1 MRVGLVIRKGA
12 ESLLVALGFIL
23 VPPLPRCV
31 VVRLARGLGLLAYR
45 VARRERLVGL
55 ANLDLAYGDEKTR
68 EEKIAILREA
78 FQTFALCGLDIF
90 WFALFTRRRFL
101 RHARLDKSL
110 QYVLDNAPM
119 ITQTAH
125 LGNWE
130 MLAQASAR
138 AGIPVT
144 SVVAP
149 LSNPLADWALNLAR
163 RRAGQTVVRRR
174 GAVRALVRTLT
185 KGGCPALVMDQ
196 NTLPDEG
203 GAFIEFFGLPVPVSL
218 AAGLLAVR
226 RKVPMVFTYCVADR
240 RGDYVAFCEPPLE
253 PPADALEAA
262 RYFAGVTESVIRRDP
277 GKWLWMYKRWKFVP
291 EGAPID
297 NYPFYARKW
306 PPEDTVP
313 RRQEDTGGET

>member
-1 MRVGLVIRKGA
+1 MKVGLAIRQGM
-12 ESLLVALGFIL
+12 ESLLVVLGFVL
-23 VPPLPRCV
+23 VPLLPRCAV
-31 VVRLARGLGLLAYR
+31 VWLARGAGSLAYR
-45 VARRERLVGL
+45 VARRERRVGL
-55 ANLDLAYGDEKTR
+55 ANLDTAYGDEKTPD
-68 EEKIAILREA
+68 EKAAIIREA

-90 WFALFTRRRFL
+90 WFALFSRRRFS

-110 QYVLDNAPM
+110 QYVLDEAPM

-163 RRAGQTVVRRR
+163 RRAGETVVRRK

-218 AAGLLAVR
+218 AAGMLAVR

-240 RGDYVAFCEPPLE
+240 KGDYVAFCEPPLE
-253 PPADALEAA
+253 QPTDALEAA
-262 RYFAGVTESVIRRDP
+262 RYFTRVTESVIRRDP
-277 GKWLWMYKRWKFVP
+277 GKWLWMYKRWKYVP
-291 EGAPID
+291 EGTPMD
-297 NYPFYARKW
+297 RYPFYARRW
-306 PPEDTVP
+306 PPEAEP
-313 RRQEDTGGET
+313 EQKEDTGGAA